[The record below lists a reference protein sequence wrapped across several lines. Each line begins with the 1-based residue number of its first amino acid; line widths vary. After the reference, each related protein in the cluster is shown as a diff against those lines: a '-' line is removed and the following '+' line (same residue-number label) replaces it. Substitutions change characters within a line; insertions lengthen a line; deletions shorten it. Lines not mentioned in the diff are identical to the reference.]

1 MSETKMCRECKK
13 EFPRTIEF
21 FAKKKIGDGF
31 YSYCRPCALVK
42 AREHYAQKQQSET
55 FVQVGKGERQRII
68 TQSAQIAEQ
77 EGLLSV
83 SKRNERINCLT
94 CRQCQIEPDTDFDSP
109 MPIIFCKKKP
119 NENGGFGE
127 RKMVCL
133 TNCALADPRQARP
146 RELNNIWRKYGPVGD
161 RSKTTNDVMKL
172 YLHRHWP
179 SATPAKLEKQTG
191 FNMNDLR
198 GIINRLREKGEA
210 WPDRR
215 DFCAGRKTNRC
226 ANDEQKKLIWQLYFS
241 KHWPGPIMQKMA
253 PETKLER
260 YRTRAK
266 IIALVAERGE
276 HFNWLQIRRIAA
288 KMRYK
293 QALKRRAK

>member
-1 MSETKMCRECKK
+1 MNNTKMCRACKK
-13 EFPRTIEF
+13 EFPRTPEF
-21 FAKKKIGDGF
+21 FAKKKFGDGF
-31 YSYCRPCALVK
+31 YSYCRPCALIK
-42 AREHYAQKQQSET
+42 AREHYARKQQGET
-55 FVQVGKGERQRII
+55 FVRVVKDERQRII
-68 TQSAQIAEQ
+68 TRSAQIAEQ
-77 EGLLSV
+77 AGLLSV
-83 SKRNERINCLT
+83 PKSSERINCLI

-119 NENGGFGE
+119 TSTGTFGE

-133 TNCALADPRQARP
+133 TTCALADSRQARP
-146 RELNNIWRKYGPVGD
+146 RELNNIWRKYGPIGD

-172 YLHRHWP
+172 YLRRHWP

-198 GIINRLREKGEA
+198 GIINRLREKGEV

-215 DFCAGRKTNRC
+215 EHSAGR
-226 ANDEQKKLIWQLYFS
+226 QKPDRATPKQKSLIWKIYFS

-253 PETKLER
+253 PDEKLRR
-260 YRTRAK
+260 YQVRAK
-266 IIALVAERGE
+266 IIALVAEQGA
-276 HFNWLQIRRIAA
+276 HLDWLQIRRIAA

-293 QALKRRAK
+293 DSLERRK